1 MRALFAVFQCKS
13 SCGGSP
19 NRGVLCEDEM
29 TSLLRILILVVV
41 VVVVVLWLFK
51 IVLRGGGCV
60 ACA

>member
-29 TSLLRILILVVV
+29 TSLLGILIFV
-41 VVVVVLWLFK
+41 VVVVVLFFLV
-51 IVLRGGGCV
+51 VLRGGVCV